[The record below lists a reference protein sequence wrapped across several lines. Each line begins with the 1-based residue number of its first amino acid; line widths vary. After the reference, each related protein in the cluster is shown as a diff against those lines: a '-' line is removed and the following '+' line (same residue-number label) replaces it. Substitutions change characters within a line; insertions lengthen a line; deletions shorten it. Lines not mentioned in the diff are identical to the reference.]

1 MARLGV
7 VMTSVVWLSACAS
20 QYGATVDATSP
31 DQLRLDQVA
40 TRVMRAASE
49 FCDDGTR
56 SAVRPGGAPA
66 AQANARKTGRSERGT
81 MGVRGGEAANLG
93 RPATA
98 RLPGA
103 ATSSPERGVMPDP
116 GAAPPAAGADAA
128 EASCPYPVVLSDRDI
143 VYASTN
149 GRRIKMTHGMLAFAS
164 NDSELAFVL
173 SHELAHD
180 LLGHAAAFYDGS
192 RQRMEF
198 EADYVGIYITARAG
212 YDVDVASR
220 FILRLAG
227 AFPSIRDDS
236 SYPAPAARY
245 AMLQRAVKEIALK
258 TSSKS
263 PLVPDFATRLPGS
276 L

>member
-1 MARLGV
+1 MLRLGAIMTLV
-7 VMTSVVWLSACAS
+7 VGVSACAS
-20 QYGATVDATSP
+20 QHGATVDQTSP
-31 DQLRLDQVA
+31 AQIRLDQVA

-49 FCDDGTR
+49 FCDVGTR
-56 SAVRPGGAPA
+56 SAARAGHAPA
-66 AQANARKTGRSERGT
+66 ARANALNAARPERGAD
-81 MGVRGGEAANLG
+81 GVRRGEATNLDRSG
-93 RPATA
+93 VA
-98 RLPGA
+98 RLPAPA
-103 ATSSPERGVMPDP
+103 AAPPERGMMPDP

-128 EASCPYPVVLSDRDI
+128 DARCRYPVELSDREI

-149 GRRIKMTHGMLAFAS
+149 GRRIRITQGMLAFAS

-192 RQRMEF
+192 RRRMEF
-198 EADYVGIYITARAG
+198 EADYVGVYITARAG
-212 YDVDVASR
+212 YDVEVASR

-245 AMLQRAVKEIALK
+245 AMLKRAVKEIALK
-258 TSSKS
+258 MSSKS
-263 PLVPDFATRLPGS
+263 PLVPDFATRRPRPL
-276 L
+276 

>member
-1 MARLGV
+1 MA
-7 VMTSVVWLSACAS
+7 
-20 QYGATVDATSP
+20 
-31 DQLRLDQVA
+31 
-40 TRVMRAASE
+40 
-49 FCDDGTR
+49 
-56 SAVRPGGAPA
+56 
-66 AQANARKTGRSERGT
+66 
-81 MGVRGGEAANLG
+81 
-93 RPATA
+93 
-98 RLPGA
+98 
-103 ATSSPERGVMPDP
+103 PDP
-116 GAAPPAAGADAA
+116 GEAPPAAGTEAADAP
-128 EASCPYPVVLSDRDI
+128 CPYPVELSDRDI

-149 GRRIKMTHGMLAFAS
+149 GRRIRITQGMLGFAS

-180 LLGHAAAFYDGS
+180 LLGHSAAFYDGS

-227 AFPSIRDDS
+227 AFPSIRDNS

-245 AMLQRAVKEIALK
+245 AMLKRAAKEIALK
-258 TSSKS
+258 ISSKR
-263 PLVPDFATRLPGS
+263 PLVPDFATRLPRP